1 VLELDLEE
9 LAAIVELLS
18 GAEFTEFRL
27 QKGDFSL
34 VVTRGCAV
42 SALPATVPAPAATS
56 ASQSA
61 ASAQPAPPARNA
73 SRSDRAAAPH
83 GAPPAGLEDGEVL
96 ITTPMLGTFYRSP
109 KPGERPFVEVGDKID
124 AEAVVGIVEVMKL
137 MSSIPAGVTGEI
149 TRVLAHDGQLVEADQ
164 PLFAVRATE

>member
-42 SALPATVPAPAATS
+42 SERPATLPAPAARP
-56 ASQSA
+56 A
-61 ASAQPAPPARNA
+61 ASAQPTAATRNA
-73 SRSDRAAAPH
+73 SRSDRAAAAAPQ
-83 GAPPAGLEDGEVL
+83 GAPPAGLEDWEVL

-109 KPGERPFVEVGDKID
+109 KPGEPPFVEVGDKID

-137 MSSIPAGVTGEI
+137 MSSIPAGVAGEV

-164 PLFAVRATE
+164 PLFAVRASE